1 MEIFSFDFDGT
12 LCCLD
17 LDNNSLLI
25 QNKEMCN
32 LLKKLK
38 KQGKKVIITS
48 FRDPVKEC
56 AIYQKTALN
65 PRILI
70 KDFLE
75 KFNLVVDGIYLTN
88 HTSKLPFLINN
99 NVDVHYDDDV
109 SVISELAFSNIKGIL
124 VTPKIIKK

>member
-12 LCCLD
+12 LCCFD
-17 LDNNSLLI
+17 QKNNSLMI
-25 QNKEMCN
+25 KNDEMCN

-48 FRDPVKEC
+48 FRDPIKENH
-56 AIYQKTALN
+56 IYQKTALN
-65 PRILI
+65 PRFLI
-70 KDFLE
+70 QDFLE
-75 KFNLVVDGIYLTN
+75 KFNINVDSVVLTN

-99 NVDVHYDDDV
+99 FVDVHYDDDV
-109 SVISELAFSNIKGIL
+109 AVIAELIFSNIKGIL

>member
-12 LCCLD
+12 LCCFD
-17 LDNNSLLI
+17 QDHKSLMI
-25 QNKEMCN
+25 QNEEMCR

-38 KQGKKVIITS
+38 KNKKRVIITS

-56 AIYQKTALN
+56 PIYQKTAEN

-70 KDFLE
+70 NDFL
-75 KFNLVVDGIYLTN
+75 KKYQISVDGIYLTN

-99 NVDVHYDDDV
+99 KVDVHYDDDV
-109 SVISELAFSNIKGIL
+109 SVISELVFTQIKGIL